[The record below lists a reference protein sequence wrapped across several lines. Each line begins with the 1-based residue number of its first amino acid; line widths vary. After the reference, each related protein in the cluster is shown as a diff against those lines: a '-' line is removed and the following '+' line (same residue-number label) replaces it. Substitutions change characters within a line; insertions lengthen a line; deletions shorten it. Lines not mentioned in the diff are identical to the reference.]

1 MKFCMLSAAEW
12 SGKFTGCGNDIF
24 DWISVFDGEHRGV
37 CASRAKNHEELNEFD
52 VVLMVDVDRY
62 LEDAIQIADE
72 CSCKTVFMA
81 EGTIDRYTA
90 MSFDH
95 QKFFFRVLQKVDL
108 IGALEENRMSWYN
121 ALWPETKTFFM
132 HCPMS
137 EAVIDG
143 SARVAQKEDRV
154 LACCNLGFGKPHTKT
169 NLITTLG
176 VIKKTGKRLLMCE
189 VPEDQLQF
197 IAEEMGLGEFGYVSR
212 VPWDAYLR
220 KVVAPSKLM
229 LNTSNMI
236 GTSRNAIF
244 GAGCGTP
251 VIGNMHSHTQQRL
264 WPRLASH
271 VYDVD
276 TMAKLVDQL
285 YTDEA
290 FYSDVCAYALEGAQ
304 FYSRENAKK
313 RFEEALEGIL

>member
-1 MKFCMLSAAEW
+1 MRFGMISGADW
-12 SGKFTGCGNDIF
+12 DGKFTGCGNDIF
-24 DWISVFDGEHRGV
+24 DWISVFEGEHRGV
-37 CASRAKNHEELNEFD
+37 IASRAKNHEGLNEFD
-52 VVLMVDVDRY
+52 VLLMVDVDRY
-62 LEDAIQIADE
+62 LDDAIQIADE

-81 EGTIDRYTA
+81 EGTIDRYIT
-90 MSFDH
+90 MQFDH
-95 QKFFFRVLQKVDL
+95 QKLFFRLLQKVDL

-121 ALWPETKTFFM
+121 SLWPETKTFFM

-137 EAVIDG
+137 DAVING

-154 LACCNLGFGKPHTKT
+154 LACCNLGFGIPYNKT

-176 VIKKTGKRLLMCE
+176 VIKKTGKKLLMCE
-189 VPEDQLQF
+189 VPEDQLHF
-197 IAEEMGLGEFGYVSR
+197 ISDDVGITEYSYVGRS
-212 VPWDAYLR
+212 PWEHYLR
-220 KVVAPSKLM
+220 TVVAPSKLM

-244 GAGCGTP
+244 GAGSGTP

-264 WPRLASH
+264 WPKLATH

-276 TMAKLVDQL
+276 TMAQMVERL
-285 YTDEA
+285 YTDDA
-290 FYSDVCAYALEGAQ
+290 FYEDVCAYALEGAQ